1 MSAQFALQM
10 CAKAENCKKNTKTS
24 YFESSRSF
32 KVIDIDSIK
41 KLVTTSVCYDMQYV
55 CAYLHLF
62 LR

>member
-1 MSAQFALQM
+1 M